1 MTPARKKPG
10 SLLGLMA
17 GVASAL
23 FGKSIKANTD
33 DINQADL
40 GTSTQRMGV
49 RFTEKIRNVFRGRW
63 LKKS

>member
-1 MTPARKKPG
+1 MTPARKNLG

-23 FGKSIKANTD
+23 FSKSIKANAD
-33 DINQADL
+33 DIKQADL

-49 RFTEKIRNVFRGRW
+49 RFTDKIRNVFRNRW

>member
-1 MTPARKKPG
+1 MTPARKKLG

-33 DINQADL
+33 DIKQADL

-49 RFTEKIRNVFRGRW
+49 RFTDKIRNVFRNRW
-63 LKKS
+63 LKKF

>member
-1 MTPARKKPG
+1 MTPVRKKLG

-33 DINQADL
+33 DIKQADL

-49 RFTEKIRNVFRGRW
+49 RFTERIRDVFRNRW

>member
-1 MTPARKKPG
+1 MTPARKNLG

-33 DINQADL
+33 DIKQADL

-49 RFTEKIRNVFRGRW
+49 RFTDKIRNVFRSRW
-63 LKKS
+63 LKKF

>member
-1 MTPARKKPG
+1 MTPARKNLG

-17 GVASAL
+17 GAASAL

-33 DINQADL
+33 DIRKADL

-49 RFTEKIRNVFRGRW
+49 RFTEKIRNVFRNRW
-63 LKKS
+63 LKKF

>member
-33 DINQADL
+33 DIRRADL